1 MKENRMPGARHRPRR
16 LALVA
21 LVASLALGTTA
32 CTGTP
37 LDNIVE
43 GVVGEGVDE
52 LTQSLDDSVRGL
64 VGDALGGAELSA
76 NGEIPASFPEG
87 IPLLDGK
94 IVGGAGGPG
103 GVGWVVQVRI
113 DDAAAF
119 EVAQADL
126 EGAGFA
132 ASNVSS
138 DATGAFGTFT
148 GAEYVVNLAIATT
161 DAEITAT
168 YVVTPV

>member
-1 MKENRMPGARHRPRR
+1 MPASRSR
-16 LALVA
+16 LTLTAVLAAGLV
-21 LVASLALGTTA
+21 LGTSA

-37 LDNIVE
+37 LDNLVE
-43 GVVGEGVDE
+43 GVVGSGVDQVTE
-52 LTQSLDDSVRGL
+52 GLDESVRGL
-64 VGDALGGAELSA
+64 AEDVLGGAELSTD
-76 NGEIPASFPEG
+76 GELPASFPQA
-87 IPLLDGK
+87 IPLLGGE
-94 IVGGAGGPG
+94 IVGGAGGPD
-103 GVGWVVQVRI
+103 GVGWVAQVRI

-119 EVAQADL
+119 EGARAAL

-138 DATGAFGTFT
+138 DPTSAFGTFT

-161 DAEITAT
+161 NGETTAT